1 MAENIENN
9 SGFGLPEVTMKPLAE
24 AAPPKPPVQ
33 RTPRRP
39 QKKSNA
45 PLIIG
50 LFLGTVV
57 IAAAIWWFMNKK
69 KTDDLVTDTDMVEDV
84 MDDTT
89 DDGADEITYDADAV
103 IDETAEEVS
112 TTEEV
117 ATTTSSTTSYRKR
130 GRIANVTS
138 RTGRAYI
145 IAGSFIDVDLAND
158 YGKKLARRGINTKII
173 SPEGDN
179 KFFRL
184 SVADY
189 GSIAAAARNL
199 NRLKATYGD
208 NLWVIKH

>member
-24 AAPPKPPVQ
+24 ATPKPPVQ
-33 RTPRRP
+33 RNPRRP

-50 LFLGTVV
+50 LFLGTVAIV
-57 IAAAIWWFMNKK
+57 AAIWWYTHKD
-69 KTDDLVTDTDMVEDV
+69 KTEDVVADSDAVEEVIDDATSDEVED
-84 MDDTT
+84 
-89 DDGADEITYDADAV
+89 ITYDADAV
-103 IDETAEEVS
+103 IEEKTTEEVS
-112 TTEEV
+112 TTEDRV
-117 ATTTSSTTSYRKR
+117 AATSSTNSYRKR
-130 GRIANVTS
+130 GRITNVTS

-158 YGKKLARRGINTKII
+158 YGKKLARSGVNTKLI

-199 NRLKATYGD
+199 DRLKTVYGD

>member
-24 AAPPKPPVQ
+24 ATPKPPVQ

-39 QKKSNA
+39 QKKSNT

-50 LFLGTVV
+50 LFLGALV
-57 IAAAIWWFMNKK
+57 IVAAIWWYMNKK
-69 KTDDLVTDTDMVEDV
+69 KTDDLVADTDMVEDV
-84 MDDTT
+84 IDDTT
-89 DDGADEITYDADAV
+89 DDEAEEITYDADAL

-112 TTEEV
+112 TIEERV
-117 ATTTSSTTSYRKR
+117 ATTSSTTSYRKR
-130 GRIANVTS
+130 GRIGNVTS

-145 IAGSFIDVDLAND
+145 IVGSFIDVDLAND
-158 YGKKLARRGINTKII
+158 YGKKLARRGVNTKII

>member
-24 AAPPKPPVQ
+24 ATPPKQPVQ
-33 RTPRRP
+33 RTPRRS
-39 QKKSNA
+39 QKNSNT
-45 PLIIG
+45 PMIIG
-50 LFLGTVV
+50 LFLGALV

-69 KTDDLVTDTDMVEDV
+69 KTDDLVADTDVVEDV
-84 MDDTT
+84 MEETT
-89 DDGADEITYDADAV
+89 ADGAEEITYDADAV
-103 IDETAEEVS
+103 IDETVEEVS
-112 TTEEV
+112 TTEESV
-117 ATTTSSTTSYRKR
+117 ATTSSTISYSTR
-130 GRIANVTS
+130 GRITNVTS

-158 YGKKLARRGINTKII
+158 YGKKLARGGVNTKII
-173 SPEGDN
+173 SPEGGN

-189 GSIAAAARNL
+189 GSIAAAASNL
-199 NRLKATYGD
+199 NRLKTTYGD